1 MTKTEIKVKIK
12 NVIDQYDYKIEVISP
27 DKTIYISCKDST
39 TKLYW
44 VEEKIKSIIK
54 QHPTNIAME
63 EIYAMVY
70 ELDFYDQL
78 KIA

>member
-1 MTKTEIKVKIK
+1 MTKIEIKVKVK
-12 NVIDQYDYKIEVISP
+12 NVIDQYNYKIDVVSP

-39 TKLYW
+39 TKLHW

-54 QHPTNIAME
+54 QHPTNIAMR

>member
-1 MTKTEIKVKIK
+1 MTKTEIKVKVK
-12 NVIDQYDYKIEVISP
+12 NVTDQYNYKIEVVSP

-39 TKLYW
+39 TKLHW

-54 QHPTNIAME
+54 QYPTNIAME

-78 KIA
+78 KVV